1 MYMNTDEMKLHLR
14 TIAKGAVN
22 QANINAQELQ
32 EIPIYLPPIEL
43 QNQFVDFVRQVDK
56 SREAVKKSLEKTQQ
70 LYDSLMQ
77 EYFG

>member
-1 MYMNTDEMKLHLR
+1 MNTDEMKLHLR

-43 QNQFVDFVRQVDK
+43 QNQFVNFVRQVDK
-56 SREAVKKSLEKTQQ
+56 SRFDIKKSITEIEREVV
-70 LYDSLMQ
+70 YD
-77 EYFG
+77 

>member
-43 QNQFVDFVRQVDK
+43 QNQFVNFVRQVDK
-56 SREAVKKSLEKTQQ
+56 SRFDIKKSITELEREVV
-70 LYDSLMQ
+70 YD
-77 EYFG
+77 

>member
-43 QNQFVDFVRQVDK
+43 QNQFVNFVRQVDK